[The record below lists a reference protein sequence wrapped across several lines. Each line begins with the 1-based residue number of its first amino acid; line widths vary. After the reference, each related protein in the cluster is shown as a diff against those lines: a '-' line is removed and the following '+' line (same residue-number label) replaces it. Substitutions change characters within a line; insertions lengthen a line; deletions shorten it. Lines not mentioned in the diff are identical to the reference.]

1 MTYEQ
6 HCDYNK
12 RMKKIKNLLMIGILC
27 VVAFWIGLYA
37 FRTQKPAITPS
48 QKPVTGQT
56 PGNVGLKEINF
67 SQVKDGVKLWELKAE
82 EVEYQKDRNVVSF
95 KKVTILYFPKED
107 KPISL
112 VGNRGYL
119 DTRSKNIL
127 MEGEVIISSERGYEL
142 KAPAL
147 YYQDDKR
154 EVSTEGVVTFKGPE
168 IMVEGQGATMQLD
181 SQRLFIRSK
190 TRTTFYQDFFRG
202 GRDQTR
208 G

>member
-1 MTYEQ
+1 
-6 HCDYNK
+6 
-12 RMKKIKNLLMIGILC
+12 MKKIKNLLMVGILC

-37 FRTQKPAITPS
+37 FRTQKPVTKPS
-48 QKPVTGQT
+48 QKAVTGQT

-82 EVEYQKDRNVVSF
+82 EVEYQKDRNLVSF

-112 VGNRGYL
+112 IGNRGQL
-119 DTRSKNIL
+119 NTQSKDIYI
-127 MEGEVIISSERGYEL
+127 EGEVTIASEEGYEL

-147 YYQDDKR
+147 HYQDEKR
-154 EVSTEGVVTFKGPE
+154 EVWTDGQVTFKGPQ
-168 IMVEGQGATMQLD
+168 ILVEGQGATMKLD
-181 SQRLFIRSK
+181 SQKLFIKSNAK
-190 TRTTFYQDFFRG
+190 TTIYKDFFRVA
-202 GRDQTR
+202 RDRDR

>member
-1 MTYEQ
+1 
-6 HCDYNK
+6 
-12 RMKKIKNLLMIGILC
+12 MKKAKNLLLIGILC

-37 FRTQKPAITPS
+37 FRTQKPPIAPS
-48 QKPVTGQT
+48 QKPITGQT

-82 EVEYQKDRNVVSF
+82 EVEYQKDRNLVSF
-95 KKVTILYFPKED
+95 KKVTILYFPKAD

-119 DTRSKNIL
+119 DTQSKNIY
-127 MEGEVIISSERGYEL
+127 MEGEVIISSEAGYEL
-142 KAPAL
+142 RAPTL
-147 YYQDDKR
+147 YYRDEER
-154 EVSTEGVVTFKGPE
+154 EVTTEGVVTFKGPE
-168 IMVEGQGATMQLD
+168 IMVEGQGANMQLD

-190 TRTTFYQDFFRG
+190 AKTTFYQDFFRG